1 MKIEYFLGR
10 SFRVVCG
17 LKREIVLGPTILIWV
32 VKKHILAENSEL
44 IISNLVSIMRRKTFL
59 GRHKVQL
66 EFLRRM
72 VPQQGFVKYADRYHQ
87 YHLLICMKS
96 FTTKD
101 FRPNVEMFFS
111 AAIYHDLQQDV
122 RNPQGGRGVHQSRAG
137 SQTEI

>member
-1 MKIEYFLGR
+1 MKINFYWADHF
-10 SFRVVCG
+10 FRVMCG
-17 LKREIVLGPTILIWV
+17 LKKEIVLGPTILIWV
-32 VKKHILAENSEL
+32 MKKHISSREL
-44 IISNLVSIMRRKTFL
+44 RADNFKSRLDNEKKTFL

-72 VPQQGFVKYADRYHQ
+72 VPQQGFVKYVDRYHQ

-101 FRPNVEMFFS
+101 FRPNVEMLFS

-122 RNPQGGRGVHQSRAG
+122 RNPQRGRSVHQS
-137 SQTEI
+137 

>member
-1 MKIEYFLGR
+1 MKINFYWADHF
-10 SFRVVCG
+10 FRVMCG
-17 LKREIVLGPTILIWV
+17 LKKEIVLGPTILIWV
-32 VKKHILAENSEL
+32 MKKHISSREL
-44 IISNLVSIMRRKTFL
+44 RADNFKSRLDNEKKTFL

-72 VPQQGFVKYADRYHQ
+72 VPQQGFVKYVDRYHQ

-101 FRPNVEMFFS
+101 FRPNVEMLFS

-122 RNPQGGRGVHQSRAG
+122 RNP
-137 SQTEI
+137 